1 MSREVCDH
9 LWELDNPTPCPE
21 CDAEFKAYM
30 VDFEKIVKNRQNLR
44 TEHTRYREA
53 LEVIANYPCVAL
65 TQDLKHAKLIARE
78 ALNPTK

>member
-30 VDFEKIVKNRQNLR
+30 VDFEKIVQNRKNLR
-44 TEHTRYREA
+44 AEHDRYLKA
-53 LEVIANYPCVAL
+53 LLEIATSNGTKSVFELTNIACDAL
-65 TQDLKHAKLIARE
+65 K
-78 ALNPTK
+78 P

>member
-30 VDFEKIVKNRQNLR
+30 VDFEKIVQNRKNLR
-44 TEHTRYREA
+44 AEHDRYLKA
-53 LEVIANYPCVAL
+53 LLEIATSNGTKYVFELTNIACDAL
-65 TQDLKHAKLIARE
+65 K
-78 ALNPTK
+78 P